1 METRFRNPA
10 GRAGFFGHLL
20 ALIDALVCFFESRF
34 ALFSK
39 ESKAALARV
48 LALLL
53 LVVIA
58 LLFLA
63 FGYIFL
69 IAGAVITVATMVQV
83 SWIWIA
89 LIAAGVHILLALIC
103 LLIARA
109 IIRKPAF
116 QETAA
121 ELKRDRE
128 WLRNLDETTI
138 PPTS

>member
-58 LLFLA
+58 LLFFA
-63 FGYIFL
+63 FRYIFSHRWGGNPRPHD
-69 IAGAVITVATMVQV
+69 GACFVDMDRIDRC
-83 SWIWIA
+83 
-89 LIAAGVHILLALIC
+89 G
-103 LLIARA
+103 RA
-109 IIRKPAF
+109 YSVGAD
-116 QETAA
+116 
-121 ELKRDRE
+121 L
-128 WLRNLDETTI
+128 
-138 PPTS
+138 PP